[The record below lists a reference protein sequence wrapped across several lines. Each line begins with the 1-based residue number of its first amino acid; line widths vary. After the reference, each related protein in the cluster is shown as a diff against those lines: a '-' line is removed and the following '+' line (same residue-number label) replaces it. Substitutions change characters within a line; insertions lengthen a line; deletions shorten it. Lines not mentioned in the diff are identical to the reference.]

1 MGTALDQLLT
11 AAISEISALH
21 ARIDALQRQVEDLKT
36 GQGTT
41 PPSTVRETPRVAGD
55 TAEPEPQKPLA
66 ESARPHAAATITKID
81 RSPPAFASTR
91 IAGGI
96 PPVTTTEPSARR
108 LEFSDEAESDS
119 GHAHPSP
126 AFEGDQ
132 DSGSYPR
139 RPFIKWLP
147 TSDTELPMIEARCR
161 LKAEASRWA
170 EQRRKLADYH
180 SEVEP
185 RDRELITQA
194 KQLPDCFL
202 WMSHSSAPNPAEP
215 QEWQILGGCFDAL
228 AAAVAVIHRIL
239 IEDDEAPEY
248 FEKAVDLLAEAQ
260 SALRMVVTR
269 LEGPPT
275 DHDQARVFG
284 WLKSVALERQ
294 IFIRR
299 FMRLD
304 DPANPDRYED
314 LLLRIA
320 AFESQWES
328 GRKKSIQRK
337 KSLGRLKFKLS
348 LISQMTPQ
356 DAAAAWQSIADDVDH
371 LIAEGLPPSNVEL
384 RDLLVNHVDELP
396 ELAKTTK
403 GFQLTIREIDK
414 FLASAPT
421 RGDRI
426 HQGDEDDTSPLVAEA
441 ANLLAGKAVIIIG
454 GDRRPFAAEALER
467 AFLLSELIWIDTRA
481 HESVSGF
488 EPYVARPDVA
498 LVLLAIRW
506 SSHSYG
512 EVQDFCRAYDKP
524 LVRLP
529 GGYNPNQVAAQIHE
543 QCSGRLVTE

>member
-1 MGTALDQLLT
+1 MATALDELLT
-11 AAISEISALH
+11 AAIAEITSLH
-21 ARIDALQRQVEDLKT
+21 SRLDSLQRQIDELKSDRGGSPAVAT
-36 GQGTT
+36 RDM
-41 PPSTVRETPRVAGD
+41 PPPPTEEISLEQHKPHT
-55 TAEPEPQKPLA
+55 EPA
-66 ESARPHAAATITKID
+66 RAHTSAAITKID
-81 RSPPAFASTR
+81 RTLPAFASTR

-96 PPVTTTEPSARR
+96 PPVSTEPVARR
-108 LEFSDEAESDS
+108 MEFSEDVDADS
-119 GHAHPSP
+119 SHAHPSP
-126 AFEGDQ
+126 AFEGESDGAGYQ
-132 DSGSYPR
+132 R

-147 TSDTELPMIEARCR
+147 TSDTELPMIQARCS

-170 EQRRKLADYH
+170 EQRRKLSDYH

-185 RDRELITQA
+185 HDRELIAQA

-202 WMSHSSAPNPAEP
+202 WMSHSSAPNPADP
-215 QEWQILGGCFDAL
+215 HEWLILGGCFQAL
-228 AAAVAVIHRIL
+228 AAAVGVIHRIL
-239 IEDDEAPEY
+239 VEDDEAPEY
-248 FEKAVDLLAEAQ
+248 FEKAVDLLAESQ
-260 SALRMVVTR
+260 SALRMIVTR

-304 DPANPDRYED
+304 DPANPDRYDD
-314 LLLRIA
+314 LLSRIA
-320 AFESQWES
+320 AFEVQWES

-337 KSLGRLKFKLS
+337 KALGRLKFKLS
-348 LISQMTPQ
+348 LISQMPRQ
-356 DAAAAWQSIADDVDH
+356 DVAAAWQSIADDVDH
-371 LIAEGLPPSNVEL
+371 LIADGLPPSNVEL
-384 RDLLVNHVDELP
+384 RDLLVDHVEELP
-396 ELAKTTK
+396 ELATTPK
-403 GFQLTIREIDK
+403 GFQLTVREIDK
-414 FLASAPT
+414 FLASVPT
-421 RGDRI
+421 RGDRL
-426 HQGDEDDTSPLVAEA
+426 DRNDDDDTSPLVAEA

-488 EPYVARPDVA
+488 EPYVARTDVA

-512 EVQDFCRAYDKP
+512 EVQDFCRAYNKP